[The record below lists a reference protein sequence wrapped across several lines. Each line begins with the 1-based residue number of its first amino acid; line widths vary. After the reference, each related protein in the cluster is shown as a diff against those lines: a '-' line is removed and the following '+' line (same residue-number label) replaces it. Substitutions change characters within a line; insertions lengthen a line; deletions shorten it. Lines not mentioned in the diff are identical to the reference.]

1 MAAEKREAR
10 PDAARIEAAVKER
23 AKEGRLPCE
32 AAFAL
37 AEELGVAPG
46 AIGQAANAV
55 GVKIC
60 GCRLGCFK

>member
-1 MAAEKREAR
+1 METEKREGR
-10 PDAARIEAAVKER
+10 PEPAQVEAAVKAR
-23 AKEGRLPCE
+23 AKEGRLACRE
-32 AAFAL
+32 AFAL

-60 GCRLGCFK
+60 GCQLGCFK